1 MGDYQVI
8 LGLLYSQF
16 PTTKIK
22 SCLEEYKKI
31 FDNKIQNIKIN
42 LKHLNQFFNLSISIQ
57 NGSENFGNYLYSV
70 SIDTLLCLDGHNV
83 LFTSRLFY
91 MGKKISKKVS
101 AIRTISLAVGSLS
114 LLVIAFSQVT
124 GNEAC
129 TSNAYSIENLIR
141 LS

>member
-8 LGLLYSQF
+8 LGLLYSHF

-42 LKHLNQFFNLSISIQ
+42 LKHLNQVFNLSISIQ
-57 NGSENFGNYLYSV
+57 NCSENFGNYLYSV

-83 LFTSRLFY
+83 FY
-91 MGKKISKKVS
+91 I
-101 AIRTISLAVGSLS
+101 TIILYG
-114 LLVIAFSQVT
+114 Q
-124 GNEAC
+124 
-129 TSNAYSIENLIR
+129 ENLQK
-141 LS
+141 SKCY